1 MDIRCEIQRIN
12 AEIEYEDAIAA
23 ASEIMEIEDIIDQI
37 KRARGDDYAE
47 SFSDGFA
54 CGYGFRLGKE
64 FLRDESIAKKYE
76 SLNLGESSK
85 GFESTQDRHIEV
97 GGI

>member
-54 CGYGFRLGKE
+54 CGYKFRLGKE

-76 SLNLGESSK
+76 SLNLIESSK
-85 GFESTQDRHIEV
+85 GFESTQD
-97 GGI
+97 